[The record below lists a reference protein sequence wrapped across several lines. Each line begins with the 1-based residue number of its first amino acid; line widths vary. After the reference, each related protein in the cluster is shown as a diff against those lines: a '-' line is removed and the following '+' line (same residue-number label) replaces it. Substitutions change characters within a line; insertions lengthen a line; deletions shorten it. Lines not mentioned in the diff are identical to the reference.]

1 MELISGRVRL
11 MVRPAKPPRKTSM
24 PKTPDDMSSAAVQ
37 KRAALTKAAKA
48 AAPKETARVAPKP
61 RIAKKR

>member
-1 MELISGRVRL
+1 
-11 MVRPAKPPRKTSM
+11 M
-24 PKTPDDMSSAAVQ
+24 PKVPDDMSNAAVQ

-48 AAPKETARVAPKP
+48 SAAKEPATPPAPKP

>member
-1 MELISGRVRL
+1 
-11 MVRPAKPPRKTSM
+11 M

-37 KRAALTKAAKA
+37 KRAVLTKAAKA
-48 AAPKETARVAPKP
+48 AAPKETAPVAPKP